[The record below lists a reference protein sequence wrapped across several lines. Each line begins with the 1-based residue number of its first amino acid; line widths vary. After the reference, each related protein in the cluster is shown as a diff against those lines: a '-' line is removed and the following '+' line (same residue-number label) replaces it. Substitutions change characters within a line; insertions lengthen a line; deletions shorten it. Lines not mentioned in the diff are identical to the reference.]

1 MHISLSSPDI
11 TEKEIDH
18 VSQVLR
24 TPWLSLGPKLTE
36 FEEKVADFVGVKHAI
51 AVNSGTSGL
60 HLCVKALGIGKGDYV
75 ITSPFSF
82 IASANCILYEE
93 AIPLFVDVLPETF
106 DLDPWGVEDTLLRLS
121 RVDRVPKAIL
131 VVDIF
136 GHPAKWD
143 HFEEVA
149 DRFGLRLIG
158 DSCEAFGAQYYS
170 RKRSTWIMAG
180 SMGDA
185 AVFGFYPNKSMTT
198 GEGGCIVTDS
208 DEIATLCRSYRNQG
222 RDEGGDNGKGWL
234 HHVRLGYNY
243 RLSDL
248 NCALGIAQLERIE
261 GILGKRRR
269 VAGWYTER
277 LGGVDGLYV
286 PYGGEDVR
294 PSWFVYVIRL
304 ADSFD
309 SRDRDRIIK
318 EMGRRSIE
326 CKHYFPPI
334 HLQPLYEGLFRYRR
348 GDFPIA
354 EGISDRTIALP
365 FYNNLTEE
373 QVEYVVG
380 TLKKLL

>member
-1 MHISLSSPDI
+1 MHISLSNPDI

-24 TPWLSLGPKLTE
+24 TPHLSLGPKLTE
-36 FEEKVADFVGVKHAI
+36 FERKVADFVGVKHAI

-60 HLCVKALGIGKGDYV
+60 HLCIKSLGIGEGDYV

-82 IASANCILYEE
+82 IASANCILYEG
-93 AIPLFVDVLPETF
+93 ALPLFVDVLPDTF

-121 RVDRVPKAIL
+121 RVGRVPKAIL

-136 GHPAKWD
+136 GRPARWD

-149 DRFGLRLIG
+149 DGFGLRLIG
-158 DSCEAFGAQYYS
+158 DSCEAFGGQYYS
-170 RKRSTWIMAG
+170 RKRSAWIMAG

-208 DEIATLCRSYRNQG
+208 DEIAALCRSYRNQG
-222 RDEGGDNGKGWL
+222 RDEGGDNGRAWL

-248 NCALGIAQLERIE
+248 NCALGIAQMERIE
-261 GILGKRRR
+261 EILEKRRR
-269 VAGWYTER
+269 VAGWYNER
-277 LGGVDGLYV
+277 LGGVDGIHV

-294 PSWFVYVIRL
+294 SSWFVYVIRL
-304 ADSFD
+304 ADSFE
-309 SRDRDRIIK
+309 SRDRDRIIE

-334 HLQPLYEGLFRYRR
+334 HLQPLYVGLSRYRR

-373 QVEYVVG
+373 QVEYVVE
-380 TLKKLL
+380 TLKSIL

>member
-1 MHISLSSPDI
+1 MNISLSNPDI

-18 VSQVLR
+18 VTQVLR
-24 TPWLSLGPKLTE
+24 TRWLSLGPKVGE
-36 FEEKVADFVGVKHAI
+36 FERKVAEFVGVKHAI

-82 IASANCILYEE
+82 IASANCLLYEG
-93 AIPLFVDVLPETF
+93 AIPLFVDVLPDTYN
-106 DLDPWGVEDTLLRLS
+106 LDPWKVEEKILHVS
-121 RVDRVPKAIL
+121 WNGKAPKAIV

-136 GHPAKWD
+136 GCPANWD

-158 DSCEAFGAQYYS
+158 DSCEAFGAEYYS
-170 RKRSTWIMAG
+170 RKRGSWVTAG

-185 AVFGFYPNKSMTT
+185 AAFGFYPNKSMTT
-198 GEGGCIVTDS
+198 GEGGCIVTDN
-208 DEIATLCRSYRNQG
+208 DEIASLCRSYRNQG
-222 RDEGGDNGKGWL
+222 RDEGGDNGRGWL

-243 RLSDL
+243 RLSDV
-248 NCALGIAQLERIE
+248 NCALGIAQMERIE
-261 GILGKRRR
+261 EIMAKRCR
-269 VAGWYTER
+269 VAGWYNER
-277 LGGVDGLYV
+277 LGGVDGIHV
-286 PYGGEDVR
+286 PYAGEDVR

-304 ADSFD
+304 DDSFE
-309 SRDRDRIIK
+309 SRDRDRIIR
-318 EMGRRSIE
+318 EMGRRSIQ

-334 HLQPLYEGLFRYRR
+334 HLQPFYAGEFGYQR

-354 EGISDRTIALP
+354 EAISDRTIALP

-373 QVEYVVG
+373 QVDCVVE
-380 TLKKLL
+380 TLKELL